1 MSKITILLQ
10 KMKSLCDSNNGK
22 DTFNSPVTAKEISD
36 WEIAHNV
43 KLCNELKEFYLF
55 SNGMNLRIYFST
67 FNICPFEKI
76 TFKEDG
82 LFGYGEFEGYMKI
95 GDFVGDDSIICID
108 RNYNVCCIFE
118 GDSEIVK
125 YSLTKLI
132 EKELEHLEEKIEYRK

>member
-55 SNGMNLRIYFST
+55 SNGMNYVSISQHST
-67 FNICPFEKI
+67 FVRLKKSPLEKMAYLDMENLKAI
-76 TFKEDG
+76 
-82 LFGYGEFEGYMKI
+82 
-95 GDFVGDDSIICID
+95 
-108 RNYNVCCIFE
+108 
-118 GDSEIVK
+118 
-125 YSLTKLI
+125 
-132 EKELEHLEEKIEYRK
+132 

>member
-95 GDFVGDDSIICID
+95 GDFVGDGSIICID
-108 RNYNVCCIFE
+108 RNYNVCCIF
-118 GDSEIVK
+118 
-125 YSLTKLI
+125 
-132 EKELEHLEEKIEYRK
+132 